1 VAAARDAVTSG
12 LEKCAMDVK
21 KLLGLRPKGATP
33 AAFAA
38 TREDIERAASELGA
52 RVAELRRT
60 RGARLLDGEPA
71 AVERAEAELKAA
83 EEEHARLSA
92 MLDTL
97 RQREAAAQ
105 AEEKRAA
112 ALRVI
117 EAAETSC
124 SMFIAWWRAEYLP
137 LANAL
142 VHGLMLERAA
152 IEAQKAAAI
161 AMRENPELARLMSP
175 PKLEL
180 LPGVSAAI
188 ATIGDMV
195 RLPPAEAPRNRD
207 PIFLWPPSAESWL
220 NQALRTAPPVD
231 HSLPT
236 GFEAL

>member
-1 VAAARDAVTSG
+1 
-12 LEKCAMDVK
+12 MDVK
-21 KLLGLRPKGATP
+21 KLLGLRPKEATP
-33 AAFAA
+33 AALAA
-38 TREDIERAASELGA
+38 TREDIERTASALGA

-60 RGARLLDGEPA
+60 RGARLLDSDLTEA
-71 AVERAEAELKAA
+71 ERAEAELKAA
-83 EEEHARLSA
+83 EEEHARLAA

-97 RQREAAAQ
+97 REREAAAL

-124 SMFIAWWRAEYLP
+124 NTFSTWWRAEYPP

-161 AMRENPELARLMSP
+161 AMRENPELARRMEP
-175 PKLEL
+175 PKVEL

-195 RLPPAEAPRNRD
+195 QLPPSQAPRNRD
-207 PIFLWPPSAESWL
+207 PIPLWPRRAEPWL
-220 NQALRTAPPVD
+220 N
-231 HSLPT
+231 
-236 GFEAL
+236 